1 LATSAAVFSLQA
13 RGIEE
18 ELPMLELMQTRPT
31 AVMGPQGETLTRQS
45 LPALTER
52 WTARRKAEV
61 IAAVQ
66 GGLLTV
72 DEACDRYRMSVEELA
87 SWMRTEERLGVRGL
101 RVTCVQRNRAMW
113 RSEALN

>member
-1 LATSAAVFSLQA
+1 
-13 RGIEE
+13 
-18 ELPMLELMQTRPT
+18 MLELSQIRPI
-31 AVMGPQGETLTRQS
+31 AVMGPLGEPITRQS
-45 LPALTER
+45 LPAPTER

-72 DEACDRYRMSVEELA
+72 DEACERYRMSVEELA

-101 RVTCVQRNRAMW
+101 RVTCVQRNREMW
-113 RSEALN
+113 RSEAVN